1 MVRRYNNKLAGKSQQ
16 IEIESSDDD
25 DLMEIDELLLEKKA
39 KEEIRRINDRIQ
51 QFMSVLERCSDL
63 KSFDAFKKRII
74 NEQSVFLKG
83 ERIDKL
89 GIVELSELF
98 KKKLST

>member
-1 MVRRYNNKLAGKSQQ
+1 
-16 IEIESSDDD
+16 
-25 DLMEIDELLLEKKA
+25 
-39 KEEIRRINDRIQ
+39 
-51 QFMSVLERCSDL
+51 MSVLERCSDL

-89 GIVELSELF
+89 GIAELSELF

>member
-89 GIVELSELF
+89 GIAELSELF